1 VTQCPATSS
10 PPPRKSHPAAIRLSP
25 SAAAKSL
32 SFTSMVSLSPCSTSA
47 PHTGAPLARA
57 ATWPISRRRSRPL
70 SAHAHRRNAPL
81 RLAWLGIRH
90 AYGSNPMA
98 TPTPAGALL
107 SRRGPPGRGPG
118 QETLGRRNLCR
129 HGRGATFSWRS
140 RRAAGPSV
148 SPWSGSS
155 SAPPRTCCR
164 LPRTAHG
171 ETGRRREIEGDSPRV
186 NASSRYPALPPGN
199 FGRTPDARAAL

>member
-1 VTQCPATSS
+1 MPRHVVAT
-10 PPPRKSHPAAIRLSP
+10 
-25 SAAAKSL
+25 
-32 SFTSMVSLSPCSTSA
+32 TSEIAPCSHKVVTVGGREIVVFHVNGQSFA
-47 PHTGAPLARA
+47 LLNLCPHAGAPLARA

-107 SRRGPPGRGPG
+107 SRRGPPGPG

-129 HGRGATFSWRS
+129 HGRGELPS
-140 RRAAGPSV
+140 RGGLGAQPAPPSRHGPAQARPLHVPAAGSRELRI
-148 SPWSGSS
+148 
-155 SAPPRTCCR
+155 ARR
-164 LPRTAHG
+164 D
-171 ETGRRREIEGDSPRV
+171 RRREIEGDSPRV